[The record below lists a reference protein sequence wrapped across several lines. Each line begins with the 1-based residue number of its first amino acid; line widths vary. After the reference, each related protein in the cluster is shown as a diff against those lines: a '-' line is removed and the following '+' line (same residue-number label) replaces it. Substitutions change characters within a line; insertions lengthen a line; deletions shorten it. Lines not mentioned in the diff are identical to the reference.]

1 MDVHLALW
9 EVVSS
14 IILHTILWKT
24 SYPIHTDGKGTSMDI
39 ASSSSSS
46 NVRISIVCMETWITF
61 DTLVRI
67 TAKGSKDNHVPRDG
81 LFQVDD
87 LCWSCE
93 LLDDLLKGLS
103 CHALIQDF
111 LPSSNRSL
119 KAMFGVLGLCI
130 IELFQCNL

>member
-67 TAKGSKDNHVPRDG
+67 TAKGSPAALNPKTIMYRGMASFRLTTYVGPVSFWMTSSRVSAVMHSYRIFFLAVTGPSR
-81 LFQVDD
+81 
-87 LCWSCE
+87 LCSVY
-93 LLDDLLKGLS
+93 LAYAS
-103 CHALIQDF
+103 
-111 LPSSNRSL
+111 
-119 KAMFGVLGLCI
+119 
-130 IELFQCNL
+130 